1 MNKRLAAAAALALTL
16 TGALAF
22 SLTSRAKTEDKPETV
37 RPVRV
42 QKIES
47 GPTRE
52 VTMFSGDIRA
62 RFETPMAFRVPGRIA
77 RRHVDVGTSVRK
89 GDLLAAL
96 DPTDYQLS
104 VQNLRAQVASAEA
117 DFHFQITELARG
129 AELLKKGFISK
140 TDYDRRQ
147 NVHASA
153 QAKLDQARAALAQAS
168 NQTDYTSLRALSD
181 GVVTSIDA
189 ETGQVVAAG
198 QTVMRIAR
206 LEEKE
211 VVISVPENRL
221 DEVRSADAIRV
232 GLWAQPEKSYRGRL
246 REISPGADPITRTY
260 IAKVS
265 VLDPDHAVQIGMTA
279 TVGVDRKAGDGKP
292 LIPLS
297 ALVARNDQTFVWVV
311 DPVAGTVD
319 LAPVTL
325 GTYHGNS
332 VSIVTGLGNREY
344 VVIAGVHKLF
354 PHQKV
359 TMLQDPAK

>member
-1 MNKRLAAAAALALTL
+1 MKKRLTVAAALALAL

-22 SLTSRAKTEDKPETV
+22 SLTGRAKTGDKPETV

-52 VTMFSGDIRA
+52 VTTFAGEVRA
-62 RFETPMAFRVPGRIA
+62 RFETPMAFRVPGRIV

-89 GDLLAAL
+89 GDLVAAL
-96 DPTDYQLS
+96 DHTDYQLS
-104 VQNLRAQVASAEA
+104 AQNLSAQVASAEA
-117 DFHFQITELARG
+117 DFNFQIAELARG
-129 AELLKKGFISK
+129 AELLQKGFISK

-147 NVHASA
+147 NVHAGA
-153 QAKLDQARAALAQAS
+153 KAKLDQARAALTQAR

-181 GVVTSIDA
+181 GVVTGVDA

-198 QTVMRIAR
+198 QTVVRIAR

-221 DEVRSADAIRV
+221 DEMRSADAIRV
-232 GLWAQPEKSYRGRL
+232 GLWAHPGNSYRGRV
-246 REISPGADPITRTY
+246 REISPGADPVTRTY
-260 IAKVS
+260 IVKVS
-265 VLDPDHAVQIGMTA
+265 VLDPDRAVQIGMTA
-279 TVGVDRKAGDGKP
+279 TVGVDRKAGDGRP

-311 DPVAGTVD
+311 DPATSTVD

-332 VSIVTGLGNREY
+332 VSIAAGLRNPDY
-344 VVIAGVHKLF
+344 VVTAGVHKLF

-359 TMLQDPAK
+359 TTLQDEAK